1 MLERDVGNMASY
13 FGRFAPEL
21 KGTRYAKEMWAL
33 YEAGTLHP
41 GSVLTGEFDDPEELA
56 DVGSVIREIEAA
68 RLDEERRQAVRAAD
82 DAPPGKSEEPP
93 PPPWMQ

>member
-21 KGTRYAKEMWAL
+21 RETRYAREMWAL

-41 GSVLTGEFDDPEELA
+41 GSVLTGVFADDETSA
-56 DVGSVIREIEAA
+56 DVGGVMREIEAA
-68 RLDEERRQAVRAAD
+68 RFEEARRQAVRDAD
-82 DAPPGKSEEPP
+82 DKPAKDEEPP
-93 PPPWMQ
+93 PPWLQ

>member
-1 MLERDVGNMASY
+1 MASY

-21 KGTRYAKEMWAL
+21 KKTKYAKEMWAL

-41 GSVLTGEFDDPEELA
+41 ASVLTGEFDEPEELA
-56 DVGSVIREIEAA
+56 DVGGVIREIEAA
-68 RLDEERRQAVRAAD
+68 RLDEERRQAIRAAD
-82 DAPPGKSEEPP
+82 DAPQSKVPDEPP